1 MKGNIRKAVKSD
13 LAFDIFANGLG
24 IIIVMVVLI
33 PLIFVVAAS
42 FSDPDLVIRG
52 EVLLFPKGFT
62 VDAYVK
68 VFENKDIWRGFRN
81 SCFYTVCGTA
91 FSVILTVLAAYPLS
105 RKNLRG
111 RNLFMMAI
119 LFTMYFNGGMIP
131 TYLQEKIWD
140 YIIRFGR

>member
-68 VFENKDIWRGFRN
+68 VFEIRTYGEA
-81 SCFYTVCGTA
+81 SAIPA
-91 FSVILTVLAAYPLS
+91 FIRSAARRS
-105 RKNLRG
+105 
-111 RNLFMMAI
+111 A
-119 LFTMYFNGGMIP
+119 
-131 TYLQEKIWD
+131 
-140 YIIRFGR
+140 